1 MELMDH
7 ILVGKARRL
16 AETAHAGQVDKAG
29 RPYVEHVGR
38 VAAAV
43 ADHPVSP
50 GLAQAVAWLHDVM
63 EDCGLGELDL
73 MAAGIPC
80 EVVAA
85 VEAITHRPYEPRV
98 DYYARV
104 RANELARVVKLADV
118 ADNSAPERLA
128 ALDDATRERLTEKY
142 RKARE
147 HLTEENS

>member
-7 ILVGKARRL
+7 MLVGKARKL
-16 AETAHAGQVDKAG
+16 AEHAHAGQTDKAG
-29 RPYVEHVGR
+29 RPYIEHVAR
-38 VAAAV
+38 VADAV
-43 ADHPVSP
+43 SGHPVSP

-73 MAAGIPC
+73 MAAGMPR

-85 VEAITHRPYEPRV
+85 VDAITHRRHEPRT

-104 RANELARVVKLADV
+104 RANELARAVKLADV

-128 ALDDATRERLTEKY
+128 VLDDATRDRLTEKY

-147 HLTEENS
+147 HLSGDA